1 MKALKYILFLLL
13 IAIIGSAIYVA
24 VQPNSFEVS
33 RTKTIK
39 APTPVIY
46 NNVIDFKN
54 WEAWSPWVEKEP
66 STKITLSEQTK
77 GLGGS
82 YSWTDKDES
91 GTMKTLETAPN
102 TSIKQDM
109 QLADFPASHVL
120 WQFISNEDGS
130 TDVTWTISGNDLP
143 FGFKAYMAFSGGME
157 KQIGPDFERGLE
169 KLDSIVQASMK
180 VYSVKVNGLTQHS
193 GGFYL
198 YNTTSCKIDE
208 LPNKIQGMLPKLI
221 SFVKNTNI
229 TMAWAPYVNYHKWD
243 EENNAVMFSF
253 CLPTVEKVITESD
266 SDILTGQL
274 QSFKAVKTTLKGDY
288 KNSKEAWET
297 TMDYIKENNLEQVEA
312 EPAIETYLTT
322 PENTPNPADYI
333 TEIYIAVK

>member
-13 IAIIGSAIYVA
+13 IAIIGSAIYIA

-39 APTPVIY
+39 APAPVIY
-46 NNVIDFKN
+46 NNIIDFKN
-54 WEAWSPWVEKEP
+54 WEAWSPWIEKEP
-66 STKITLSEQTK
+66 STKINLSEQTK
-77 GLGGS
+77 GVGGS
-82 YSWTDKDES
+82 YSWTDKDGS
-91 GTMKTLETAPN
+91 GIIHTLETVPN
-102 TSIKQDM
+102 TSIQQVM
-109 QLADFPASHVL
+109 QFADFPVSN
-120 WQFISNEDGS
+120 ISWNFKPNEDGS
-130 TDVTWTISGNDLP
+130 THTTWSISGKDLP

-169 KLDSIVQASMK
+169 KLDSILQVSMK
-180 VYSVKVNGLTQHS
+180 VYSIKVNGITQHS

-208 LPNKIQGMLPKLI
+208 LSNKMQDMLPKLM
-221 SFVKNTNI
+221 SYVEKNNI
-229 TMAWAPYVNYHKWD
+229 TMAGAPYVNYHKWD
-243 EENNAVMFSF
+243 EENNAVMFS
-253 CLPTVEKVITESD
+253 CCAPTVEKVITDSD

-274 QSFKAVKTTLKGDY
+274 QPFKALKTTLKGDY
-288 KNSKEAWET
+288 KNSKEAWKT
-297 TMDYIKENNLEQVEA
+297 AMAYIAENNLKQVESG
-312 EPAIETYLTT
+312 PSIETYLTI